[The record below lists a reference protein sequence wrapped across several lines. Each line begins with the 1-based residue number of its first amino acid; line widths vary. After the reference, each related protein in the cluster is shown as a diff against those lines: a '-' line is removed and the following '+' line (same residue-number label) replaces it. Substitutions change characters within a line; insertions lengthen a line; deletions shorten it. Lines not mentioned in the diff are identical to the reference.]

1 MSLKCQFGQP
11 VRGGGRELK
20 PQLLDLSESD
30 FVKKNLRD
38 IARINHWFGGH
49 RALFRLLREL
59 VHPRDQFSVLDV
71 GAASGDRGKCIR
83 RYFRSATWLR

>member
-49 RALFRLLREL
+49 RALFRLLRESPTRKRPVL
-59 VHPRDQFSVLDV
+59 RIGCGRRVGRHGEMHSQAFS
-71 GAASGDRGKCIR
+71 KC
-83 RYFRSATWLR
+83 YLA